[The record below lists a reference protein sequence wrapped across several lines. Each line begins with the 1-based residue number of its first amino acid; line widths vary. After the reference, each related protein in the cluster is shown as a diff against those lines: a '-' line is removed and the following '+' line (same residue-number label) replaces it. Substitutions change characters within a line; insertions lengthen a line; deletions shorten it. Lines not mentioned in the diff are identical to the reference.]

1 MNPELSP
8 ENRRWKQDQTSLTQP
23 FLLKFAQL
31 SSSGDVIPSSSAS
44 AASQALGPHL
54 KRSACGEL
62 TKGLAAGPWLP
73 PRQGSSPTMLM
84 EQLKTPPAKPP
95 PRAGDQAP
103 SQQAAGTATCA
114 LSALPTPPSEGKK
127 DEEGQLPPPYS
138 RAPTGFCA
146 AVTPDEGPGAQEES
160 LPLPIPS
167 SPSMNTLQHPRARSS
182 SSGGTRAGE
191 RHPEP
196 GAAAAGAPASPPFL
210 PRCRSPSPSH
220 LRSPSQPRA
229 PDQGGA

>member
-1 MNPELSP
+1 MSRNQGRVNPELSP
-8 ENRRWKQDQTSLTQP
+8 ENRRWKQNQTSLTQP

-84 EQLKTPPAKPP
+84 EQLKAPPAKPP

-127 DEEGQLPPPYS
+127 DEEGQLPRLTLGHPLVSAPPS
-138 RAPTGFCA
+138 
-146 AVTPDEGPGAQEES
+146 
-160 LPLPIPS
+160 PL
-167 SPSMNTLQHPRARSS
+167 
-182 SSGGTRAGE
+182 TRAQGP
-191 RHPEP
+191 RRNRFPFPFHPP
-196 GAAAAGAPASPPFL
+196 
-210 PRCRSPSPSH
+210 H
-220 LRSPSQPRA
+220 Q
-229 PDQGGA
+229 